1 MKYLNIAARNLSR
14 QKKRSLLLGFAIAF
28 GVMIITLVNGF
39 TTGALNNIK
48 ENFSYLLAGHIYIGE
63 EIKRDD
69 GEVIEEF
76 RDEAVIL
83 DAIAEIT
90 EEFAL
95 ENVQLVRRS
104 NMFGTMLFSGRQTSQ
119 AVQGVDW
126 TAESQLVDRLELQAG
141 SVEEAMNDPRGI
153 LISESAA
160 ESLNVQLGEE
170 ITIRTSTVT
179 GQQNVG
185 GFVVRGI
192 MTDPSFLGALSS
204 YANIDRVNQMI
215 NLSEGSYQT
224 LNLTL
229 ESLDQVDEVTDALY
243 GRVASAAQMAPRDEG
258 GVPDFSNFSFV
269 FESQEEDPWEGTRF
283 NMENINEFFSI
294 LTPVYVAVNGFGYGL
309 LGVIL
314 VIIMVGVTNTFR
326 MIMIER
332 IKEIGTMRA
341 VGVQRSGIRRIFL
354 WEAASLGT
362 LGYVIGMILALLAT
376 FIVGLFAIP
385 ADNAFNLFT
394 FNGRITFPASL
405 ISLILNYIFVTLMT
419 VLAASFPASK
429 AAKAQPADALRQ

>member
-39 TTGALNNIK
+39 TTGALRNIK
-48 ENFSYLLAGHIYIGE
+48 ENFSYLLAGHIYLSE

-69 GEVIEEF
+69 GEVINEF
-76 RDEAVIL
+76 RDGDLVQAVL
-83 DAIAEIT
+83 DEMM
-90 EEFAL
+90 L
-95 ENVQLVRRS
+95 EDATLVRRS
-104 NMFGTMLFSGRQTSQ
+104 DMFGTLLFNGRQTSQ
-119 AVQGVDW
+119 NVQGIDW
-126 TAESQLVDRLELQAG
+126 DAEPQLVERLELKEG
-141 SVEEAMNDPRGI
+141 SLDEAKSDPKGI
-153 LISESAA
+153 VISESAA
-160 ESLNVQLGEE
+160 NTLKVELGEE

-215 NLSEGSYQT
+215 NLTPGSYQT
-224 LNLTL
+224 LNITL
-229 ESLDQVDEVTDALY
+229 SSLDLVDPVTDRLY
-243 GRVASAAQMAPRDEG
+243 AMLADRAQVAPREQEDA
-258 GVPDFSNFSFV
+258 PDFTNFSFV
-269 FESQEEDPWEGTRF
+269 FESEEEEPWVGTRF
-283 NMENINEFFSI
+283 SVQNINEFFSV
-294 LTPVYVAVNGFGYGL
+294 LTPVYIAVNGFGYGL

-314 VIIMVGVTNTFR
+314 IIIMVGVTNTFR

-362 LGYVIGMILALLAT
+362 LGYLIGMGLAILVNLGA
-376 FIVGLFAIP
+376 GLFNVP

-394 FNGRITFPASL
+394 FNGRVTFPVSAGA
-405 ISLILNYIFVTLMT
+405 LILNYIFVTLMT
-419 VLAASFPASK
+419 VVAASFPAGK